1 MKDKIDFDYLL
12 QKRLRDNLSD
22 DEKEQL
28 LEALND
34 RENVHK
40 LTRMVE
46 ELYHKEVPES
56 FVYDEAKLREMIR
69 SIVANDAEPG
79 DPFVLKEND
88 QKTDT
93 IGVDKDETK
102 ENKKG
107 SDNKIRFLRAP
118 WMRYAAAA
126 MLLLGTVLFYYTIK
140 KDAPDQQAIVTT
152 PVPTIDENDLLPGT
166 NKAVLTLSNGKKV
179 ELDDKGQQVITDGDL
194 AIRIS
199 DGALAYSKTDVV
211 VYNTMTTPKGGQYKL
226 KLPDGT
232 DVWLNAS
239 SSITYPT
246 AFPGNTREV
255 TITGEAYFE
264 VAKNPAK
271 PFTVKTYKDEITV
284 KGTSFNVNSYDD
296 EDGIKT
302 SLLEG
307 SVQINNSLLTPG
319 NAYINGEIIK
329 TDLTKD
335 LAWKNGVF
343 NFHNTKLSEAMRQI
357 ARWYDVDV
365 KYEGNVDR
373 IELGGEIGRN
383 LTLQQVLKG
392 LQDKDLHFRL
402 EGKTL
407 TVY

>member
-1 MKDKIDFDYLL
+1 MKDKINFDYLL
-12 QKRLRDNLSD
+12 QKRLKDTLSD
-22 DEKEQL
+22 EEKEQL
-28 LEALND
+28 LKALND
-34 RENVHK
+34 PDNVHK
-40 LTRMVE
+40 LSRIVE
-46 ELYHKEVPES
+46 ELYHKDAPEL
-56 FVYDEAKLREMIR
+56 FVYDETKLQEMIR
-69 SIVANDAEPG
+69 IIVTNDAG
-79 DPFVLKEND
+79 SIDPFVLKESD
-88 QKTDT
+88 QKTET
-93 IGVDKDETK
+93 SGIDEGEAK
-102 ENKKG
+102 EYIKG
-107 SDNKIRFLRAP
+107 GGSKIRFLKAP

-126 MLLLGTVLFYYTIK
+126 VLFIGAGFFYYNIK
-140 KDAPDQQAIVTT
+140 KDVPDQQAAVTA
-152 PVPTIDENDLLPGT
+152 PVPAVDENDLLPGT
-166 NKAVLTLSNGKKV
+166 NKAVLTLSDGKKV

-232 DVWLNAS
+232 TVWLNAS

-246 AFPGNTREV
+246 AFPGNAREV

-271 PFTVKTYKDEITV
+271 PFTVKTYEDEITV

-296 EDGIKT
+296 ETGVKT
-302 SLLEG
+302 SLVEG
-307 SVQINNSLLTPG
+307 LVQVNGMLLTPG
-319 NAYINGEIIK
+319 NAYMGGK
-329 TDLTKD
+329 VTSTDVNKD

-343 NFHNTKLSEAMRQI
+343 NFHQVKLKSAMRQI
-357 ARWYDVDV
+357 ARWYDVEV
-365 KYEGNVDR
+365 KYDGNVDH

-383 LTLQQVLKG
+383 LTLQQVLNG

-402 EGKTL
+402 EGKIL